1 MSRDNHLLYGTYV
14 GLVLDS
20 QDPDDLGRVKLIVP
34 GKTGP
39 LFKGWNDRLD
49 DISFKTASSDP
60 FSPDV
65 LDRLLGVLP
74 WARPCTPVWGG
85 GTGAPV
91 ATDTQK
97 ATTIPTDQALHASSN
112 AGSNAAPTPGVLAK
126 TGNSGHSTGAHL
138 DVRWGD
144 KNPIATADADKYLL
158 IDGKAPSDF
167 GVSSGYGA
175 TEGFRSSPHKG
186 IDFRTPEG
194 SSIQLQNGATYAG
207 TFTDPNGGGTVVR
220 INTPQ
225 GVMSLLHLTP
235 GSVNP
240 EYGSEDPPQSV
251 QAANADNRKVSDDG
265 VNNKEG
271 TFNGNEDP
279 IGSGSACAGNSNGSP
294 MSLSEAKALSVAQN
308 REMDSKGMTIAS
320 NNGVMDE
327 ASFKSYAAERMKCS
341 PLLSANLNPSEA
353 AKYGVSNTKDPN
365 QWADFMWRLALA
377 EQGGK
382 VAASGADT
390 VNDPGGSWGAW
401 STSVNDTSVY
411 AGYSG
416 MGVNDLQS
424 RPELAANTAISMAES
439 QIIRNNSIDG
449 LDHAVTSQ
457 GSFAGTTMARMR
469 GEGAPLTAA
478 SSGALVQR
486 TTNQGMN
493 AYGSANMS
501 RYGAPVGVFSLPA
514 VGSKVWVMFEG
525 GSSQRPI
532 YIGQV
537 YEPANIRANG

>member
-1 MSRDNHLLYGTYV
+1 MSRDSHLLYGTYV
-14 GLVLDS
+14 GLVLDA
-20 QDPDDLGRVKLIVP
+20 QDPDGLGRVKLIVP

-39 LFKGWNDRLD
+39 LFKGWNDKLD

-65 LDRLLGVLP
+65 LDRVLGVLP
-74 WARPCTPVWGG
+74 WARPSTPVWGG

-91 ATDTQK
+91 ATDTQQ
-97 ATTIPTDQALHASSN
+97 ATTIPTDRALGSGSN
-112 AGSNAAPTPGVLAK
+112 AGVTPGVLAK
-126 TGNSGHSTGAHL
+126 TGNSGRSTGPHL

-144 KNPIATADADKYLL
+144 KRPISANDANKYLL
-158 IDGKAPSDF
+158 IDGKSPSSF
-167 GVSSGYGA
+167 GVSSAYGA
-175 TEGFRSSPHKG
+175 TESFRKSPHKG
-186 IDFRTPEG
+186 IDFRTPTG
-194 SSIQLQNGATYAG
+194 SSIQLQNGATYVG
-207 TFTDPNGGGTVVR
+207 TFEDSGGGGTVVR
-220 INTPQ
+220 INTPE
-225 GVMSLLHLTP
+225 GVMSLLHLNP
-235 GSVNP
+235 GTVNTN
-240 EYGSEDPPQSV
+240 YGNDNSAQSL
-251 QAANADNRKVSDDG
+251 QAVNGDNRGVSDDG

-279 IGSGSACAGNSNGSP
+279 IGSGSACAGNSSGSP

-327 ASFKSYAAERMKCS
+327 ASFKSYAVERMKCS

-401 STSVNDTSVY
+401 STSVLDTSVY

-424 RPELAANTAISMAES
+424 RPELAANTAISMAEI
-439 QIIRNNSIDG
+439 QITRNNSIDG
-449 LDHAVTSQ
+449 LDNTVTKR

-493 AYGSANMS
+493 AYGSVNMS
-501 RYGAPVGVFSLPA
+501 RYGAPVGVFSTPA
-514 VGSKVWVMFEG
+514 VGSKVWVTFEG

-532 YIGQV
+532 YMGQV
-537 YEPANIRANG
+537 YEPSNIGAHG